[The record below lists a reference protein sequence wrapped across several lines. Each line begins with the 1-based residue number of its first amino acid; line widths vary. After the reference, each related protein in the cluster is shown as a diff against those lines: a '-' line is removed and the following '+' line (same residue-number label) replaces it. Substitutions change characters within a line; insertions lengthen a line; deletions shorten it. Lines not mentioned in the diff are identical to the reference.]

1 MPKKGPPYPSMLA
14 EGLAKRQRVGA
25 ESAPGSNGANANAPQ
40 LAPAHMVPAQ
50 MATGFAGAVNPWT
63 VNTAPVPYMQS
74 PFMHTQVAVPTG
86 QAGLVPTVPGR
97 TRLLPQGTMFIKAK
111 GKREPVPGDHIPND
125 GDLFAIR
132 IKDLPGVQQEMGFNK
147 IDETEIMLMYLKDKG
162 PHFSMIDMAKVN
174 YKHIKHAKDA
184 IMNAFQ
190 PNDPSDEGDGATGK
204 LILNGIEYPSMIKKQ
219 VGMDSRQ
226 QQVVLSA
233 NAGVCKCTVIDTCVC
248 YRKCMMCLA
257 QPTVSS
263 CMLPTTSQR

>member
-14 EGLAKRQRVGA
+14 EGLVKRQRVGA

-40 LAPAHMVPAQ
+40 LAPAQMVPAQ
-50 MATGFAGAVNPWT
+50 MATGFVGAVNPWT

-74 PFMHTQVAVPTG
+74 PVMHTQVEVPTGCITG
-86 QAGLVPTVPGR
+86 QAGLVPTVTGR
-97 TRLLPQGTMFIKAK
+97 TRLLPQGTMFIKAE
-111 GKREPVPGDHIPND
+111 GKREVVPNDHIPND

-162 PHFSMIDMAKVN
+162 PHFSMIDMAKVKYQDN
-174 YKHIKHAKDA
+174 VHVAKRA

-190 PNDPSDEGDGATGK
+190 PNDPSYQGDGATGK

-226 QQVVLSA
+226 QEVISDA
-233 NAGVCKCTVIDTCVC
+233 MAVC
-248 YRKCMMCLA
+248 M
-257 QPTVSS
+257 
-263 CMLPTTSQR
+263 